1 MKRRVNRLLGWVI
14 GAVVLLA
21 LGLVCMNLIGCAA
34 CRRGGTSVPTDPE
47 TGIMQG
53 AEPVRIDRG
62 RDRACLLLHGW
73 LTTPA
78 DFGDLPE
85 RLDEAGW
92 DVYAPLQEG
101 HGTKPADLEGVTAN
115 DLLRTAREHYDELR
129 SRCDRVALVGFSMGG
144 TMATIL
150 AAEQP
155 PDALVLIAPYFRVR
169 HKWYYLLPPRTWNAV
184 LSPVLKWTWRG
195 RMGLHVNRK
204 EGRGEVLLY
213 TAFPTSAADALFE
226 LRRRVLDEADRQKL
240 TMPVLL
246 VYSQGDEV
254 SSQQAA
260 EQYVATMPAVRK
272 ERAVF
277 SRSDHHI
284 LHDYDR
290 GEAASAVAGFLTP
303 NSP

>member
-1 MKRRVNRLLGWVI
+1 MVTWFVGGTL
-14 GAVVLLA
+14 LLA
-21 LGLVCMNLIGCAA
+21 LGLVCMNLVGCAV
-34 CRRGGTSVPTDPE
+34 CRRGGTSVAKDPE
-47 TGIMQG
+47 TGIMEG

-85 RLDEAGW
+85 KLDEAGW
-92 DVYAPLQEG
+92 DVCARVQAG
-101 HGTKPADLEGVTAN
+101 HGTKPADLEGVTAD
-115 DLLRTAREHYDELR
+115 DLLGTARQHYEELT
-129 SRCDRVALVGFSMGG
+129 SRYERVALVGFSMGG

-155 PDALVLIAPYFRVR
+155 PDALVLVAPYFRVR
-169 HKWYYLLPPRTWNAV
+169 HKWYYVLPARTWNAV

-195 RMGLHVNRK
+195 RMGLHVNRR
-204 EGRGEVLLY
+204 EGRKGVLLY

-226 LRRRVLDEADRQKL
+226 LRRRALEEADRERL
-240 TMPVLL
+240 TMPLLL
-246 VYSQGDEV
+246 VYSEGDGVCDHE
-254 SSQQAA
+254 AA
-260 EQYVATMPAVRK
+260 EEYLAGMPAAVK

-284 LHDYDR
+284 LHDHDR
-290 GEAASAVAGFLTP
+290 EEAAAAVVEFLTAR
-303 NSP
+303 SRD

>member
-1 MKRRVNRLLGWVI
+1 MRRMVTWFIGGALLV
-14 GAVVLLA
+14 A
-21 LGLVCMNLIGCAA
+21 LGLVCMNLVGCAA

-62 RDRACLLLHGW
+62 RERACLLLHGW

-85 RLDEAGW
+85 KLDEAGW
-92 DVYAPLQEG
+92 DVCAPVQAG
-101 HGTKPADLEGVTAN
+101 HGTKPAALEGVTAD
-115 DLLRTAREHYDELR
+115 DLLRTAREHYEELT
-129 SRCDRVALVGFSMGG
+129 SRYDRVALVGFSMGG

-155 PDALVLIAPYFRVR
+155 PDVLVLIAPFFRVR
-169 HKWYYLLPPRTWNAV
+169 HKWYYVLPARTWNAV
-184 LSPVLKWTWRG
+184 LSPVLKWAWRG
-195 RMGLHVNRK
+195 RMGLHVNRR
-204 EGRGEVLLY
+204 EGRKEVLLY
-213 TAFPTSAADALFE
+213 TAFPTSAADVLFE
-226 LRRRVLDEADRQKL
+226 LRRRALAEVDRERL

-246 VYSQGDEV
+246 VYSEGDGVCAHE
-254 SSQQAA
+254 AA
-260 EQYVATMPAVRK
+260 EEYLATVPAAVK

-284 LHDYDR
+284 LHDHDR
-290 GEAASAVAGFLTP
+290 EGAAAAVVEFLADR
-303 NSP
+303 SRD